1 MSVTER
7 SSTMLIDLPAEPAEL
22 ARELA
27 ERHIGDGLPVVPATT
42 ERVDRMLA
50 ATTRGPDEVI
60 GHMPPIQ
67 GLVTARYVAIN
78 GVLAGC
84 VPEHM
89 PVLIAIA
96 EALMVPEY
104 NLFAIQPTTNP
115 VAPLVIVHG
124 PIRERLGMNAGAGCF
139 GPGNYANAVIG
150 RAVRFLLQNL
160 GGAIPGKTDQAT
172 HGWPGKYSF
181 CAAENAEKTPW
192 EPYHQRVGLSADES
206 AVTLFAVQAQHNI
219 IDVTGQDGYET
230 LNVIGRGM
238 AAVGS
243 NNHTMGGEA
252 LVVLSPE
259 QAKQIADSGIGPRE
273 AATILF
279 EHARIDM
286 RGMPAPFHD
295 LIATRRPKWCD
306 MSRLPIVDRPEDIQ
320 IIVAGG
326 PGVHALFMASF
337 ALTKAVTRRVE

>member
-1 MSVTER
+1 MTVAAD
-7 SSTMLIDLPAEPAEL
+7 TMLDVSGDPTDL

-27 ERHIGDGLPVVPATT
+27 ERRIGDGLPVVVATP

-50 ATTRGPDEVI
+50 GTTRGPDEVL
-60 GHMPPIQ
+60 GYMPPIQ
-67 GLVTARYVAIN
+67 GLVTPRYIAVN

-84 VPEHM
+84 SPEHM
-89 PVLIAIA
+89 PVLLAIA
-96 EALMVPEY
+96 EALMAPEY

-115 VAPLVIVHG
+115 VTPLVMVHG
-124 PIRERLGMNAGAGCF
+124 PIRERLGMNWGAGCF

-160 GGAIPGKTDQAT
+160 GGGIPGKTDQAT

-181 CAAENAEKTPW
+181 CAAENQAQTPW
-192 EPYHQRVGLSADES
+192 EPYHVRVGLDAEDS

-219 IDVTGQDGYET
+219 IDVTGQNGYEA

-252 LVVLSPE
+252 LVVLCPE
-259 QAKQIADSGIGPRE
+259 QAKQIADSGLGPKE
-273 AATILF
+273 AAEILF

-286 RGMPAPFHD
+286 RGMPTPFQE
-295 LIATRRPKWCD
+295 LIATRRPDWVD

-326 PGVHALFMASF
+326 PGVHALYMASF
-337 ALTKAVTRRVE
+337 ALTKAVTRRID